1 MAEYQ
6 VGDRVCIVSEWN
18 NECHQNP
25 EGLMDHWLGKT
36 MTIKS
41 WNGRSYQMEE
51 DVDERG
57 ENYGWDWFP
66 AAIAGLAVVTEGGGG
81 RAIERD

>member
-6 VGDRVCIVSEWN
+6 VGDRVRIVSEWN

-25 EGLMDHWLGKT
+25 EGLMDGWLGAT

-41 WNGRSYQMEE
+41 WNGAVSYTHL
-51 DVDERG
+51 DVYKRQTK
-57 ENYGWDWFP
+57 
-66 AAIAGLAVVTEGGGG
+66 GLA
-81 RAIERD
+81 ERMCIHIKWNTHLFGSSL